1 MNSHRKNPMQS
12 TRLMGAILIA
22 ATWMGFHPSTA
33 RADVTVWSTSAT
45 ACVPVNTSGL
55 SVTPVAVT
63 AAAGVTVT
71 LNCAI
76 TTKPG
81 DFNSIEITYMG
92 GGFVLPPLA
101 RAQTSTSQSST
112 DDLNTMAAVI
122 LRGGLVTSELVETSK
137 ATGVETV
144 SKCGIQSKG
153 SSTIATEVAL
163 CQGSSTIDFNK
174 NFYSLR
180 IILKSGLIAG
190 SLMTVYGSSLV
201 IH

>member
-1 MNSHRKNPMQS
+1 
-12 TRLMGAILIA
+12 MGVVLVA
-22 ATWMGFHPSTA
+22 ATWMSFHSSTA

-45 ACVPVNTSGL
+45 ACVPVSTSGL

-101 RAQTSTSQSST
+101 RAQSSTGQSST
-112 DDLNTMAAVI
+112 EDVNAIAAVI
-122 LRGGLVTSELVETSK
+122 LRGGVVTSELVETSK
-137 ATGVETV
+137 ATGAETI

-153 SSTIATEVAL
+153 SSTT
-163 CQGSSTIDFNK
+163 CQGSSIIDFNK

-180 IILKSGLIAG
+180 IVLKSGITTG
-190 SLMTVYGSSLV
+190 SQMTVYGSSLV

>member
-1 MNSHRKNPMQS
+1 M
-12 TRLMGAILIA
+12 
-22 ATWMGFHPSTA
+22 
-33 RADVTVWSTSAT
+33 STSAT
-45 ACVPVNTSGL
+45 ACVPVSTAGL

-81 DFNSIEITYMG
+81 SAFNSIEITYMG
-92 GGFVLPPLA
+92 GGFVLPPLP
-101 RAQTSTSQSST
+101 RAQSSTSQSST

-122 LRGGLVTSELVETSK
+122 LRGGFVLSELVETSK
-137 ATGVETV
+137 ATGVETAN
-144 SKCGIQSKG
+144 KCGIQPKG
-153 SSTIATEVAL
+153 SPTIATEIAL

-180 IILKSGLIAG
+180 ITLKSGLTAG
-190 SLMTVYGSSLV
+190 SLMTVYGTSLV
-201 IH
+201 FN

>member
-1 MNSHRKNPMQS
+1 MDSYRTMQS
-12 TRLMGAILIA
+12 MRLLGVVLVT
-22 ATWMGFHPSTA
+22 ATWVGFHSSTA
-33 RADVTVWSTSAT
+33 RADDTTAWSTSAT

-76 TTKPG
+76 TTRPG
-81 DFNSIEITYMG
+81 GFNSIEITYMG
-92 GGFVLPPLA
+92 GGFVLPPIG
-101 RAQTSTSQSST
+101 RAQSSTSQSST
-112 DDLNTMAAVI
+112 DDVNTMALVI
-122 LRGGLVTSELVETSK
+122 LRGGVVTSELVETSK
-137 ATGVETV
+137 ATGVETAN
-144 SKCGIQSKG
+144 KCGIQAKG

-163 CQGSSTIDFNK
+163 CQGSSTMDFNK

-180 IILKSGLIAG
+180 IVLKSGITTG
-190 SLMTVYGSSLV
+190 SQMTVYGSSLV